1 MGPDGRLGSRSGSG
15 RQVLPM
21 TDRHHAPA
29 HSVAQHLH
37 LDIRE
42 YDRIIRTFIPGYDQ
56 MFDVV
61 AGRLA
66 DAGASGLVL
75 DLGGGTGG
83 LSERVLERCPGVAVE
98 IWDIDDAMLAVA
110 RKRLERF
117 GDRVTLVHR
126 SFEEPMRPCAAV
138 VASLALHHV
147 RELDAKIALYGRIC
161 AALGPRGGFLN
172 ADVTIPREPDAAAAA
187 YRRWADHMVTSG
199 IPETEAW
206 RNFDSWGSEDRYFSL
221 EEELAALGSAG
232 FQEPEC
238 FWRLGPATVFGAIQ
252 HAA

>member
-1 MGPDGRLGSRSGSG
+1 
-15 RQVLPM
+15 M

-66 DAGASGLVL
+66 DAG
-75 DLGGGTGG
+75 
-83 LSERVLERCPGVAVE
+83 
-98 IWDIDDAMLAVA
+98 
-110 RKRLERF
+110 
-117 GDRVTLVHR
+117 
-126 SFEEPMRPCAAV
+126 
-138 VASLALHHV
+138 
-147 RELDAKIALYGRIC
+147 
-161 AALGPRGGFLN
+161 PRGGFLN

-187 YRRWADHMVTSG
+187 YRRWADHMVTNG

-238 FWRLGPATVFGAIQ
+238 LWRLGPATV
-252 HAA
+252 